1 MPLSLPNLD
10 DRTYNDLV
18 AEALNLIP
26 TYAPEWTNH
35 NPADPGI
42 TLIEMF
48 AHITEML
55 LYRQN
60 RITQQNIQMFLRL
73 LNGSEWQPGTDL
85 QDDIRQSVLQLRQH
99 QRAITC
105 DDFEELARAAHPD
118 VTRTHCVPRR
128 DLTLLDSSER
138 YVDRPEHISIVVVP
152 KAVNNTIPQP
162 EPSLLITVSNY
173 LEPRRL
179 LTTRVH
185 IVAPRFLSIRVRLRL
200 QLKRDAQPQQ
210 VETQAIAA
218 LQQFF
223 HPLEGGEERQGWKFG
238 RSVYVSEI
246 YSLLN
251 RVPGVNYVEK
261 IDNQDEILIN
271 DTIEQRVFR
280 NSTAELVAIALQ
292 PDELVAIQVNSGDLQ
307 ISSPIQPFERV
318 TRS

>member
-1 MPLSLPNLD
+1 MSLSLPNLD

-73 LNGSEWQPGTDL
+73 LNGPKWQPGADL
-85 QDDIRQSVLQLRQH
+85 QADIRQSVLQLRQR

-105 DDFEELARAAHPD
+105 DDFEELALAAHPD
-118 VTRTHCVPRR
+118 VARTHCVPRR

-138 YVDRPEHISIVVVP
+138 YADRPEHISVIVVP

-162 EPSLLITVSNY
+162 ELSLLTTVSNY

-179 LTTRVH
+179 LTTPVH
-185 IVAPRFLSIRVRLRL
+185 IVAPRYLSIRVRLRL
-200 QLKRDAQPQQ
+200 QVRRDAQPLQ
-210 VETQAIAA
+210 VETQAISA

-246 YSLLN
+246 YSLLD
-251 RVPGVNYVEK
+251 RVPGVDYVTK
-261 IDNQDEILIN
+261 IENQDEIVVD
-271 DTIEQRVFR
+271 DTSGQRVER
-280 NSTAELVAIALQ
+280 NSTEELVAIALE

-307 ISSPIQPFERV
+307 IESPIRPFNQV